1 MEGLKGKPVCSL
13 EGKIVMNIRKALVLL
28 ATVAS
33 ALVCM
38 SSGVGATSLPGGTI
52 VNRTTVGNNP
62 QGISSDGTDVWV
74 TNEFSNSVSEIQAS
88 TGAVINT
95 IAVGGYPQGISS
107 DGTDVWVA
115 NSNSNSVSEIQ
126 ASTGT
131 VINTISVGGNPQ
143 GVSSDGTDVWVA
155 NYTSNSVTEIQ
166 ASTGTVINTI
176 SVGSYPYGI
185 SSDGTHVWV
194 TNSASWSV
202 SEIQAS
208 TGIVI
213 NTIPVGAKPQGIS
226 SDGNDVWVAN
236 TFDDSVSEIQISTAS
251 VIRTILVGS
260 EPPAI
265 SSDGTDVWVANQF
278 SNSVSEIQAS
288 TGTVINTIHVG
299 ANGSQL
305 RGISAD
311 GIDVWVIDVDVS
323 SSVYEVVAAGVPY
336 TITSVTDALS
346 NGGNTA
352 DFSWI
357 APVFDGGS
365 TITGYTVQTSTDGIN
380 WTNTSEPVGRTTF
393 STELNQSATFYFQ
406 VAANNHFGTGQ
417 FSSVILITRSC
428 PDSPIGVTDT
438 VPLGGGT
445 VNFSWSAP
453 NFVGGS
459 PITGYS
465 VQTSRDGIHW
475 STAVTTSSTSYSAST
490 RGPGTGLYFRVA
502 AKNVLGVGAYS
513 VPKLAVIPGLSPQN
527 IKVLTSTGQP
537 VSGGAITWVASG
549 IRSSHTYGLTS
560 TGEIQFPA
568 APAGSA
574 NVSLTN
580 GVLPD
585 GDYVSGTYPVILGLS
600 GGATITLPA
609 MPSIGS
615 TLVNVEAPGGL
626 NLPGAVVTV
635 PGVTQSSVVDG
646 TTFTTP
652 QVSNAG
658 TTDLDGNFTV
668 RGFIAPGA
676 QASVSYDDG
685 VVTQTTV
692 VPIIQPLTNVVFNN
706 DPVIIPITAKSIT
719 TAGSVISVT
728 LSASAIVNPSFA
740 HLLLLAGASAVK
752 TRTAMGGLR
761 VQAVLPR
768 SFKSCIAQQL
778 SGTTNAQGQVTLKFC
793 ATTTGLVRFRA
804 NGAYVAGAF
813 NVFVKGTAPT
823 AVLAPLASTPQL
835 GHASLTWTVP
845 AFNGGSPITKYVVTF
860 SATGKRTVVVNAT
873 STHINLGGLADA
885 TRYNVSIVA
894 VNKTG
899 NSPATSLKVSV
910 A

>member
-1 MEGLKGKPVCSL
+1 
-13 EGKIVMNIRKALVLL
+13 MNIRKALVLL

-33 ALVCM
+33 TLVCM
-38 SSGVGATSLPGGTI
+38 PSGVGATALPGGTI
-52 VNRTTVGNNP
+52 INMATVGNTP
-62 QGISSDGTDVWV
+62 QDVSSDGTDVWV

-88 TGAVINT
+88 TGTVINT

-107 DGTDVWVA
+107 DGTDVWV
-115 NSNSNSVSEIQ
+115 
-126 ASTGT
+126 
-131 VINTISVGGNPQ
+131 
-143 GVSSDGTDVWVA
+143 
-155 NYTSNSVTEIQ
+155 
-166 ASTGTVINTI
+166 
-176 SVGSYPYGI
+176 
-185 SSDGTHVWV
+185 

-208 TGIVI
+208 TGILL
-213 NTIPVGAKPQGIS
+213 NTIPVGTHPTGIS
-226 SDGNDVWVAN
+226 SDGTDVWVAN
-236 TFDDSVSEIQISTAS
+236 LYSDSVSEIQVSTAN
-251 VIRTILVGS
+251 VIRTIPVGS

-278 SNSVSEIQAS
+278 SHSVSEIQAS
-288 TGTVINTIHVG
+288 TGTVINTISVG
-299 ANGSQL
+299 WASGSQL
-305 RGISAD
+305 RGISSD
-311 GIDVWVIDVDVS
+311 GTDVWVIDDGR
-323 SSVYEVVAAGVPY
+323 SSVSEIVATGVPY
-336 TITSVTDALS
+336 TITSATDTLS
-346 NGGNTA
+346 NDGNTA
-352 DFSWI
+352 NFSWT
-357 APVFDGGS
+357 APIFDGGS
-365 TITGYTVQTSTDGIN
+365 TITGYTVQTSTDGVD
-380 WTNTSEPVGRTTF
+380 WTTSSEPAGTTTF

-438 VPLGGGT
+438 VPGGGGT

-728 LSASAIVNPSFA
+728 LSASGIVNPSFA
-740 HLLLLAGASAVK
+740 HLLLLTGASAVK

-873 STHINLGGLADA
+873 STHINVGGLADA
-885 TRYNVSIVA
+885 TRYSVSIVA
-894 VNKTG
+894 VNKSGT
-899 NSPATSLKVSV
+899 SPATSLKVSV

>member
-1 MEGLKGKPVCSL
+1 
-13 EGKIVMNIRKALVLL
+13 MNIRKALVLL

-33 ALVCM
+33 TLVCM
-38 SSGVGATSLPGGTI
+38 PSGVGATALPGGTI
-52 VNRTTVGNNP
+52 INMATVGNTP
-62 QGISSDGTDVWV
+62 QDVSSDGTDVWV

-88 TGAVINT
+88 TGTVINT

-115 NSNSNSVSEIQ
+115 NSNSNSVTEIR

-131 VINTISVGGNPQ
+131 VINTIAVGGNPR
-143 GVSSDGTDVWVA
+143 GISSDGTDVWVA

-176 SVGSYPYGI
+176 AVGGYPQGI
-185 SSDGTHVWV
+185 SSDGTDVWV

-208 TGIVI
+208 TGILL
-213 NTIPVGAKPQGIS
+213 NTIPVGTHPTGIS
-226 SDGNDVWVAN
+226 SDGTDVWVAN
-236 TFDDSVSEIQISTAS
+236 LYSDSVSEIQVSTAN
-251 VIRTILVGS
+251 VIRTIPVGS

-278 SNSVSEIQAS
+278 SHSVSEIQAS
-288 TGTVINTIHVG
+288 TGTVINTISVG
-299 ANGSQL
+299 WASGSQL
-305 RGISAD
+305 RGISSD
-311 GIDVWVIDVDVS
+311 GTDVWVIDDGR
-323 SSVYEVVAAGVPY
+323 SSVSEIVATGVPY
-336 TITSVTDALS
+336 TITSATDTLS
-346 NGGNTA
+346 NDGNTA
-352 DFSWI
+352 NFSWT
-357 APVFDGGS
+357 APIFDGGS
-365 TITGYTVQTSTDGIN
+365 TITGYTVQTSTDGVD
-380 WTNTSEPVGRTTF
+380 WTTSSEPAGTTTF

-438 VPLGGGT
+438 VPGGGGT

-728 LSASAIVNPSFA
+728 LSASGIVNPSFA
-740 HLLLLAGASAVK
+740 HLLLLTGASAVK

-793 ATTTGLVRFRA
+793 ATTTGLVWFRA

-873 STHINLGGLADA
+873 STHINVGGLADA
-885 TRYNVSIVA
+885 TRYSVSIVA
-894 VNKTG
+894 VNKSGT
-899 NSPATSLKVSV
+899 SPATSLKVSV